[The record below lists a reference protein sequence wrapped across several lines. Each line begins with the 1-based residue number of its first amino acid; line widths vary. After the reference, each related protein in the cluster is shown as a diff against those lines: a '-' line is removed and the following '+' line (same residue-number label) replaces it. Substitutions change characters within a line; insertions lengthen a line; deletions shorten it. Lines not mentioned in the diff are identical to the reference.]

1 MASMVQRICRRLA
14 VAVANRTTRKAKRH
28 IYKSNCSAIRH
39 KASCLGH
46 EFAEGFNGRIFI
58 DDDAVGLKS
67 FRPEIRRAAERIIG
81 GSFVL
86 FGEWFDLSSDITA
99 EDEWRTDFV
108 AGYRFPDGPY
118 DAVKPESGVADIK
131 VPWEYGRM
139 QYLLPL
145 AAAFR
150 QTGDARFLACYRAKV
165 DSFASMNPMGRGVQ
179 WTCTMEVGIRVF
191 NLLSSYELL
200 RCGLREDDSMHAMMA
215 ELALCHGEHIWANLE
230 TSARLQENN
239 HYIADLLGLATIVA
253 AYPTLPKARKWG
265 EYTHNE
271 LMRCVRKQVLDD
283 GCCFE
288 RSTRYTRLVGEMLFF
303 AGKCFAET
311 PYKLPAEYFER
322 LSILGRFLDAVTS
335 EDGHS
340 LQVGDNDSGRVV
352 CISPERYDDLRLV
365 SRLVDR
371 EIGSDVPDEAFF
383 AEEELFYDASDRAA
397 RIPSW
402 DGEARAF
409 YDAGMAFA
417 RRGGWSLGFF
427 ASDGFAG
434 ESEPGHTHN
443 DKLSFT
449 LGFKGVPFFVDP
461 GSGVYTRDPKVRNC
475 FRGTA
480 QHSTLRFGDLEQNS
494 FRGLFGYTR
503 CGGASLEVTEADGAV
518 VLSGATD
525 CWATRLGVIHKRVV
539 EVGSE
544 GVVVKDSV
552 EGAEPAVAATRSFV
566 LAPEADVSVIG
577 CKEAV
582 LRSRGVSLV
591 FCAESNISV
600 REGLY
605 SPYYGTVVKSPILDV
620 PFEYGRT
627 NVITVREIL
636 NED

>member
-1 MASMVQRICRRLA
+1 MVQRICRRLA
-14 VAVANRTTRKAKRH
+14 VAVANRTTRKAKRQ
-28 IYKSNCSAIRH
+28 IYKRNSNAIRH

-46 EFAEGFNGRIFI
+46 ELAEGFNGHII
-58 DDDAVGLKS
+58 VDDDAVGLKS
-67 FRPEIRRAAERIIG
+67 FSLEIRRAAERIIG

-86 FGEWFDLSSDITA
+86 FGEWFDLSSDITV
-99 EDEWRTDFV
+99 EDEWCTDFV
-108 AGYRFPDGPY
+108 AGHRFPDGPY
-118 DAVKPESGVADIK
+118 DAIKPESGVADIK

-165 DSFASMNPMGRGVQ
+165 SSFASMNPMGRGVQ
-179 WTCTMEVGIRVF
+179 WTCTMEVGIRAF

-200 RCGLREDDSMHAMMA
+200 RCELCEDDPMHAMMA
-215 ELALCHGEHIWANLE
+215 ELAFCHGEHIWANLE

-288 RSTRYTRLVGEMLFF
+288 RSTHYTRLVGEMLFF

-311 PYKLPAEYFER
+311 PYKLPAEFFER
-322 LSILGRFLDAVTS
+322 LSILGRFLDAMTS
-335 EDGHS
+335 EDGRS

-371 EIGSDVPDEAFF
+371 EIGSDIPDGAFF
-383 AEEELFYDASDRAA
+383 AEEELFYGASGRAA
-397 RIPSW
+397 RIPLW
-402 DGEARAF
+402 RGGVRAF
-409 YDAGMAFA
+409 PDAGMALA
-417 RRGGWSLGFF
+417 WYGGWSLGFF

-449 LGFKGVPFFVDP
+449 LSFKGVPFFVDS
-461 GSGVYTRDPKVRNC
+461 GSGVYTRDPKVRN
-475 FRGTA
+475 FLRGTA

-503 CGGASLEVTEADGAV
+503 CGGASLEVTEVDGAV
-518 VLSGATD
+518 VLRGATD

-544 GVVVKDSV
+544 GVVVKDDV
-552 EGAEPAVAATRSFV
+552 EGAEPAVAAARSFV
-566 LAPEADVSVIG
+566 LAPEVDVSVAG
-577 CKEAV
+577 RNEVV
-582 LRSRGVSLV
+582 LTCRGVSVV
-591 FCAESNISV
+591 FCAESDISV

-605 SPYYGTVVKSPILDV
+605 SPHYGAVIKSSILDV